1 MAFRAKYSSTC
12 ILCKDMI
19 RPGEYKT
26 WNRIHKG
33 DYHLECWRKTPQ
45 YIEWKAKQAQN
56 VSPSPSG
63 YDKQS
68 VQEQGEYQA
77 PGPFQQLFDKEQS
90 FDLPKEDMEEI
101 FKETIELKEINVTK
115 DSDNKTLD
123 VLGQAIWA
131 RIEPKVSKLDGVRSD
146 FEVFKLDVQETIT
159 TAIEK
164 VKAELPKPT
173 VVTIENKETGEVKDL
188 GIQHKLFPRFL
199 QMLGA
204 RDKDGYRLN
213 YWLTGPAGSG
223 KSKAPEL
230 AARALGWRYA
240 STNSLVDTYKLT
252 GHFSPG
258 TGEYITTIMRDF
270 WENGGMM
277 VWDDF
282 DGSDPNAVIEMLP
295 ISNHIFPFPDA
306 MVSRHQDF
314 CLVLTANT
322 WGQGG
327 TSDYVGRMKQDAA
340 FINRFVQFYWDI
352 DEDLELATCPNQ
364 AWAKKVQAVRA
375 KVKAQGIKIMITPRQ
390 SYQGAALLAAGIEQS
405 TVEQIVLKQSMTS
418 EQWESIQ

>member
-12 ILCKDMI
+12 ILCKEMI
-19 RPGEYKT
+19 CPGEYKT
-26 WNRIHKG
+26 WDRVNKG
-33 DYHLECWRKTPQ
+33 DYHIECWRKTPQ
-45 YIEWKAKQAQN
+45 YMEWKAKQDEKKDAHAK
-56 VSPSPSG
+56 VPTLPSPSG

-68 VQEQGEYQA
+68 VQET
-77 PGPFQQLFDKEQS
+77 PV
-90 FDLPKEDMEEI
+90 
-101 FKETIELKEINVTK
+101 IELGEGNMTK
-115 DSDNKTLD
+115 ASDNQALD
-123 VLGQAIWA
+123 ILGQAIWA
-131 RIEPKVSKLDGVRSD
+131 RIEPKVSKLDGVKAD
-146 FEVFKLDVQETIT
+146 FETFKLDVQETIT

-164 VKAELPKPT
+164 AKAGLSKPT
-173 VVTIENKETGEVKDL
+173 VVTIENKDSGEVKDL

-199 QMLGA
+199 RMLGA
-204 RDKDGYRLN
+204 RDKDGHLLN

-230 AARALGWRYA
+230 AAKALGWRYA
-240 STNSLVDTYKLT
+240 STSSIIDAYKLT

-306 MVSRHQDF
+306 MVSRHPNF

-327 TSDYVGRMKQDAA
+327 TNDYVGRMKQDAA
-340 FINRFVQFYWDI
+340 FINRFVQLYWDI

-364 AWAKKVQAVRA
+364 AWATRVQQVRA
-375 KVKAQGIKIMITPRQ
+375 AVKVQGIKIMVTPRQ

-405 TVEQIVLKQSMTS
+405 EVEQIILKQSMTS
-418 EQWESIQ
+418 EQWESVR